1 MPAPRKARLWLAWI
15 LGVVFFWLARPF
27 AASLWIGGAIVLVGL
42 LIRGWAA
49 GVLEKDRALA
59 ISGPYAFTRNPLYL
73 GSFLLGT
80 GAAVAGGRP
89 VVGVAFLGFF
99 AVAYGSAMARE
110 STALEARFPDGY
122 RHYRDSVPGFFPAL
136 TRYRPPP
143 GVGLEATPF
152 ALTRYLR
159 NREYEALLG
168 AVGGMGLLVLKATG
182 VLALPL
188 P

>member
-1 MPAPRKARLWLAWI
+1 MRAPRKARLWLAWI
-15 LGVVFFWLARPF
+15 LGVVFFWLARPA
-27 AASLWIGGAIVLVGL
+27 AASLWIGGAIVLAGL

-49 GVLEKDRALA
+49 GVLDKDRALA
-59 ISGPYAFTRNPLYL
+59 TSGPYAFTRNPLYL

-89 VVGVAFLGFF
+89 VVGLAFLGFF
-99 AVAYGSAMARE
+99 ALAYGSTMARE
-110 STALEARFPDGY
+110 STHLEARFPDSY
-122 RHYRDSVPGFFPAL
+122 RHYRDSVPGFLPAL
-136 TRYRPPP
+136 ARYRPPSDL
-143 GVGLEATPF
+143 VLEETPF
-152 ALTRYLR
+152 SLARYLR

-168 AVGGMGLLVLKATG
+168 AAGGMGLLVLKATG

>member
-1 MPAPRKARLWLAWI
+1 MHAPRKARLWLAWI

-27 AASLWIGGAIVLVGL
+27 AASLWIGGAIVLAGL

-49 GVLEKDRALA
+49 GILEKDRALA

-99 AVAYGSAMARE
+99 AIVYGPTMARE

-122 RHYRDSVPGFFPAL
+122 RHYRDSVPGFLPAL
-136 TRYRPPP
+136 ARYRPPP
-143 GVGLEATPF
+143 HLGLQATPF
-152 ALTRYLR
+152 SLTRYLR

-168 AVGGMGLLVLKATG
+168 AAAGMGLLVLKATG
-182 VLALPL
+182 VAGFPL

>member
-1 MPAPRKARLWLAWI
+1 LPIQVHRKVRLWLAWI
-15 LGVVFFWLARPF
+15 LGIAFFWLARPL
-27 AASLWIGGAIVLVGL
+27 AASLWIGGAIVVAGL

-59 ISGPYAFTRNPLYL
+59 TSGPYAFTRNPLYL

-99 AVAYGSAMARE
+99 AVVYGSTMARE
-110 STALEARFPDGY
+110 SIALEARFPEGY
-122 RHYRDSVPGFFPAL
+122 RHYRDAVPGFLPGLA
-136 TRYRPPP
+136 RYRPPP
-143 GVGLEATPF
+143 RLGLETTAF
-152 ALTRYLR
+152 SLTRYIR

-168 AVGGMGLLVLKATG
+168 AVGGMGLLALKATG
-182 VLALPL
+182 ALQL

>member
-1 MPAPRKARLWLAWI
+1 MHAPRKARLWLAWI
-15 LGVVFFWLARPF
+15 IGVVFLWLARPF
-27 AASLWIGGAIVLVGL
+27 AASLWVGGFIVLAGL

-59 ISGPYAFTRNPLYL
+59 VSGPYAFTRNPLYL

-89 VVGVAFLGFF
+89 VIGVAFLGVL
-99 AVAYGSAMARE
+99 AVVYGSTMARE
-110 STALEARFPDGY
+110 STALEARFPDDY
-122 RHYRDSVPGFFPAL
+122 RHYRDSVPGFLPGVA
-136 TRYRPPP
+136 RYRPPP
-143 GVGLEATPF
+143 GPGLEATPF
-152 ALTRYLR
+152 SLARYLR

-168 AVGGMGLLVLKATG
+168 AVGGMALLVLKATG
-182 VLALPL
+182 VLGSPL